1 MRLVRYQAR
10 QSPRKLQSGVG
21 GELAGRA
28 GPSERLQIT
37 GFYALCES
45 VNGLRWPCPP
55 QERRYNSVS
64 AHKPQFRIRTLL
76 GAQLRWWDLAAMNL
90 AAMNLAAMNLAAM
103 NEMNKP

>member
-76 GAQLRWWDLAAMNL
+76 GRPSGREQEPMKQQLLKFQHPGPSNS
-90 AAMNLAAMNLAAM
+90 
-103 NEMNKP
+103 EMRRI